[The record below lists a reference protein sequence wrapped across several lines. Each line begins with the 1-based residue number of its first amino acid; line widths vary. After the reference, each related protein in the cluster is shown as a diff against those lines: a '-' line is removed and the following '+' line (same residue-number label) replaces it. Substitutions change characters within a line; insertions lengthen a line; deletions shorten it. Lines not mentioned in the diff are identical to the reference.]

1 MIINFK
7 GKLMDINF
15 KKQIMNDFSISH
27 DDFKDKNNIFTV
39 NKADESFLFYNKA
52 PFAAICT
59 GGKVFMRSE
68 NPYLINKLRKN
79 FKEYPGA
86 WFAEAAN
93 IRILDKTL
101 REFGIEIDNFFPLMT
116 LSERYVEV
124 KDFEFTRIE
133 KDRIKDFKGKTKMA
147 FAFDEDDRLGLS
159 FYDGKNLIAL
169 GGASISGKYLWDIG
183 LEKFSKKPKY
193 QGLGASILRSLSLII
208 RQEYEDISPITATQF
223 SHTKS
228 INTAIRAGYEMNL
241 CITGKQK

>member
-1 MIINFK
+1 
-7 GKLMDINF
+7 
-15 KKQIMNDFSISH
+15 
-27 DDFKDKNNIFTV
+27 
-39 NKADESFLFYNKA
+39 
-52 PFAAICT
+52 
-59 GGKVFMRSE
+59 MRSDNHE
-68 NPYLINKLRKN
+68 LINKLKKN

-133 KDRIKDFKGKTKMA
+133 RNDIDDFKGKSKMP

-159 FYDGKNLIAL
+159 FYDGKDLIAL
-169 GGASISGKYLWDIG
+169 AGASVAGKYLWDIG
-183 LEKFSKKPKY
+183 LEKFSKESKY
-193 QGLGASILRSLSLII
+193 QGLGAAILRSLSLII

-228 INTAIRAGYEMNL
+228 INISIRAGYEMNL